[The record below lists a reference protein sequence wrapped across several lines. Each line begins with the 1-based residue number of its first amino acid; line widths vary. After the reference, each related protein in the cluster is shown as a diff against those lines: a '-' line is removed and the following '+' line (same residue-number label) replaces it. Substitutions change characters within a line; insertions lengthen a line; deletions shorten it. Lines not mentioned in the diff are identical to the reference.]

1 MDTTALD
8 QYIEAAI
15 KEPVCIEKNGRKVA
29 VLMSYEEYEQ
39 LQKADDYLLGL
50 AAKQAQHNK
59 SLKKCLALMAC
70 NSYWIP
76 PKKKALILIFR
87 IELAYDLNVWELI
100 TPTHPR
106 R

>member
-29 VLMSYEEYEQ
+29 VLVSYEEYEQ

-50 AAKQAQHNK
+50 AAKLAQQE
-59 SLKKCLALMAC
+59 SEEVPSTDGVQFLLDTAKK
-70 NSYWIP
+70 NGIDVD
-76 PKKKALILIFR
+76 IQ
-87 IELAYDLNVWELI
+87 N
-100 TPTHPR
+100 
-106 R
+106 